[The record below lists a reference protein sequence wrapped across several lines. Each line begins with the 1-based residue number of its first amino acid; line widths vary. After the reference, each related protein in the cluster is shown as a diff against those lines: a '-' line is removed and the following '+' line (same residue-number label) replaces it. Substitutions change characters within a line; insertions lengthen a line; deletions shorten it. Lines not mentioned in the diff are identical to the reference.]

1 MSIRACYMCR
11 MPEGGFS
18 VNMNIFL
25 RTATALLLF
34 TATSA
39 VAQLNSGTG
48 AAVTLNATVAE
59 SLTVSLDRN
68 AISFALTPGSA
79 SNSGNTGLN
88 ITTAWNLASGRSAV
102 KLYAYFSNPTEALTN
117 GTNSIPAANVS
128 VSVGGGG
135 ALSLDSS
142 IPSAFGSI
150 GAVLVDTAITSAN
163 QINLTGTQSPVALNI
178 DLSSTP
184 TLPAGT
190 YSGTLH
196 FQAQATL

>member
-1 MSIRACYMCR
+1 
-11 MPEGGFS
+11 